1 MENVDLKKS
10 RMLPE
15 RYAERIP
22 FACGLLLAAGECYKQ
37 WFLYT
42 IVGQGHYDWWYF
54 PFQLCSLPMYL
65 CLLLPLFRGKPARRV
80 LCTFMQDF
88 GLLGG
93 VAALLVPD
101 GFLGVH
107 WSLSLHGVLWHV
119 TLIFLAVF
127 LWLTGQTDRSLSGYV
142 RTLPLFF
149 LCCAI
154 ATAINLLA
162 PGQGRADM
170 FYISPYYPITQPVFH
185 EIALW
190 AGILPGNLIYLASV
204 CLGGFLVH
212 LAFRCLD
219 QKYF

>member
-1 MENVDLKKS
+1 M
-10 RMLPE
+10 
-15 RYAERIP
+15 
-22 FACGLLLAAGECYKQ
+22 
-37 WFLYT
+37 
-42 IVGQGHYDWWYF
+42 
-54 PFQLCSLPMYL
+54 
-65 CLLLPLFRGKPARRV
+65 
-80 LCTFMQDF
+80 
-88 GLLGG
+88 
-93 VAALLVPD
+93 
-101 GFLGVH
+101 
-107 WSLSLHGVLWHV
+107 
-119 TLIFLAVF
+119 
-127 LWLTGQTDRSLSGYV
+127 

-212 LAFRCLD
+212 LAFRRLD